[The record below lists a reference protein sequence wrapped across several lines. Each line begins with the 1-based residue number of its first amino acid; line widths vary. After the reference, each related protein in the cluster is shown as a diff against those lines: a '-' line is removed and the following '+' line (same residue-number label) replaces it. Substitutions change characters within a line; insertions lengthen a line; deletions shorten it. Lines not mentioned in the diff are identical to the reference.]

1 MTLSSPLPPQVRR
14 DPRDAADIP
23 ARDYIAL
30 QYIME
35 GYQEAQAN
43 VDAAVFGCASK
54 TPSSRC
60 VHRLVEAG
68 YIVVERWNGVGMNLL
83 RGTNRGRAALTER
96 GVDPS
101 RLFVPERPVA
111 AKDLPHHL
119 WINDVR
125 LVLRKRGN
133 ADVTPCWALRRKL
146 AELRPP
152 AIPDILAF
160 MTDAG
165 GATIGVLAVEVD
177 MGTEPLK
184 VFIPKTD
191 LLRSMIGSWAGS
203 VPSAVLVLSVG
214 PRRILAMEAGIASRP
229 NGVPI
234 VVLPLPK
241 TQGRAR
247 IEALTALLEPST

>member
-1 MTLSSPLPPQVRR
+1 MTVASPLPPQVRR

-43 VDAAVFGCASK
+43 VDAAVFGCSSK

-60 VHRLVEAG
+60 VQRLVNAG

-83 RGTNRGRAALTER
+83 RGTNRGRTALTER

-125 LVLRKRGN
+125 LVLRKRGI

-152 AIPDILAF
+152 AIPDVLAF
-160 MTDAG
+160 TTDAA
-165 GATIGVLAVEVD
+165 GATAGVLAVEVD

-184 VFIPKTD
+184 LFLPKMD
-191 LLRSMIGSWAGS
+191 LLRSMIGSWAS
-203 VPSAVLVLSVG
+203 DAPAAVLVLTVG
-214 PRRILAMEAGIASRP
+214 PRRILAMEAGLADRP
-229 NGVPI
+229 NDVPA

-241 TQGRAR
+241 PSGRQRVA
-247 IEALTALLEPST
+247 ALASMLAVP